1 MHETLGFATGEHI
14 DYTGLIQ
21 AGSAPTLPVNFDL
34 EFSMA
39 DGTIQ
44 KKASY
49 DFYLILATAAVLFI
63 ISLICIYGMFY
74 FKWAQI
80 QQMAPA
86 QKFLYMNRMN
96 SVVAPFL
103 IALIIILSVCVPKRL
118 LPVRYLNLFAFG
130 LLVIISLVALLRTGR
145 EALLLAL
152 SASLV
157 LQLIVLGLAVMGSR
171 RLNFEKSGYWLRV
184 GSSLIHLGLI
194 MFVLDL
200 FFYRQQTLHL
210 FLFWLT
216 TIATVFG
223 MIFSFYAQ
231 GVANLLA
238 GKKNDEGDVSRR
250 RHEQHLPGGSS

>member
-1 MHETLGFATGEHI
+1 
-14 DYTGLIQ
+14 
-21 AGSAPTLPVNFDL
+21 
-34 EFSMA
+34 MA
-39 DGTIQ
+39 DGTVQ
-44 KKASY
+44 KKLSY

-86 QKFLYMNRMN
+86 EKLGYMNRMN

-103 IALIIILSVCVPKRL
+103 IALIIILGVCVPKRL

-130 LLVIISLVALLRTGR
+130 LLVVVPLVAVLGTGR
-145 EALLLAL
+145 DALLLVL

-157 LQLIVLGLAVMGSR
+157 LQLMVLGLALMGSR

-231 GVANLLA
+231 GVANFVA
-238 GKKNDEGDVSRR
+238 GNKNDGEDLSRR
-250 RHEQHLPGGSS
+250 QQERQSFPGESS